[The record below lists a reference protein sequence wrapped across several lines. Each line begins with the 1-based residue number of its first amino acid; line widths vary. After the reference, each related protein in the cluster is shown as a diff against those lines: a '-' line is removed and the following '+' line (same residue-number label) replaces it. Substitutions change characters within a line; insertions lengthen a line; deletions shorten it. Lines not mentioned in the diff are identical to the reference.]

1 MKVQI
6 GIRQVQNEVEIDV
19 DMTADDIA
27 KAFDDAV
34 KDDKSLIL
42 KDSEGT
48 TLFVRGSAVGYIRTS
63 SSGSRRVGFGF
74 TN

>member
-19 DMTADDIA
+19 DMT

-34 KDDKSLIL
+34 KDDKSLVL